1 MKTTQ
6 MSQKAS
12 KLRLDIPEEDSNDD
26 GQYANGNGAFYE
38 NRY

>member
-1 MKTTQ
+1 

-26 GQYANGNGAFYE
+26 GQYANSSAVAFYE
-38 NRY
+38 NRVA